1 MSASGRYSE
10 TMEMK
15 SNDIWPTQIIDGERY
30 GILRDPEIIWEALR
44 FQPGK
49 DDVVLMTYPTSGTH
63 WMQQIMQLIVHRG
76 QSFTTHSEFCKRFP
90 FLENYGKRI
99 ADVTTHSHPRI
110 LTTHFQPGKLTI
122 NQSSKYVYVA
132 RNPWDL
138 CASLYDQCRQTP
150 LCPLQAT
157 FGEFLPVFLQG
168 YLPYGSYFRHVNAG
182 YALRNE
188 QNVFFVTYEEMAAD
202 TAGVVVR
209 LAEFLG
215 ASHGRAVQEDAQLLS
230 EIVRKCH
237 PDFMRDLMTLP
248 MKEMANLI
256 VKNKQLLALG
266 NVEAL
271 SGDTRVVSF
280 VRSAKVGR
288 WREVFS
294 KEQLRQVLVHID
306 EIGDGA
312 FVKQLWSD
320 IWQQVTEASQ

>member
-1 MSASGRYSE
+1 MPASRQYSD

-15 SNDIWPTQIIDGERY
+15 PNDLCPTQIIDGERY
-30 GILRDPEIIWEALR
+30 SILRDPEIIWDILR

-63 WMQQIMQLIVHRG
+63 WMQQIMQLIVYRG
-76 QSFTTHSEFCKRFP
+76 HSATTHNEFCKRSP
-90 FLENYGKRI
+90 FLEDYGKRI
-99 ADVTTHSHPRI
+99 SEVTTHSRPRI

-138 CASLYDQCRQTP
+138 CASLYDQSRQTP

-157 FGEFLPVFLQG
+157 FGEFLPAFLRG
-168 YLPYGSYFRHVNAG
+168 YMPYGSYFQHVNAG
-182 YALRNE
+182 YALRN
-188 QNVFFVTYEEMAAD
+188 QKNVFFVTYEEIAAD
-202 TAGVVVR
+202 TMGVVVR

-230 EIVRKCH
+230 EIVRKCR
-237 PDFMRDLMTLP
+237 PNFMRDLMTVP
-248 MKEMANLI
+248 MEEMANLI
-256 VKNKQLLALG
+256 VKNKQILPLG
-266 NVEAL
+266 NEEAS
-271 SGDTRVVSF
+271 SGDTRVVRF
-280 VRSAKVGR
+280 VRSATVGR

-306 EIGDGA
+306 ETRDGA
-312 FVKQLWSD
+312 FVKQLWRN